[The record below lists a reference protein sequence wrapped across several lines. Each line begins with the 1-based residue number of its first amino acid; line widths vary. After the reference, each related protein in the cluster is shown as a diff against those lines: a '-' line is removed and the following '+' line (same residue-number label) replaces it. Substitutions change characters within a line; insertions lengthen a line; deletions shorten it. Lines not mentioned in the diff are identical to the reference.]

1 MSRRAHARASH
12 PTTNRIVHETAH
24 SSSRSSLLTRTLDT
38 TPGRD
43 MSTRADPAA
52 DRRTRMSTA
61 QEPSDERAPTGE
73 SCRID
78 PRRISI
84 LPEALTTSA
93 EAVSIG
99 DCLAPAD
106 RQRTA
111 ARTSLSWSGGLRV
124 LMPQIRWVVIGIA
137 ALLQLTVVAAVIG
150 LLASNDRP
158 ARPPPLTP
166 AAPPSR
172 PPAPR
177 TPDRHPLR
185 RDSRA
190 AYRVRMA
197 VDRGALSPLGVG
209 CRS

>member
-1 MSRRAHARASH
+1 M
-12 PTTNRIVHETAH
+12 P
-24 SSSRSSLLTRTLDT
+24 
-38 TPGRD
+38 
-43 MSTRADPAA
+43 TRADPAA

-78 PRRISI
+78 PRKISV

-99 DCLAPAD
+99 DCLATAD

-111 ARTSLSWSGGLRV
+111 ARTSVSWSGGLRV
-124 LMPQIRWVVIGIA
+124 LMPQIRWVVMGVA

-166 AAPPSR
+166 AAPPIDPPRNPGSTSSTARSTSR
-172 PPAPR
+172 LPGS
-177 TPDRHPLR
+177 D
-185 RDSRA
+185 
-190 AYRVRMA
+190 
-197 VDRGALSPLGVG
+197 GG
-209 CRS
+209 